1 MNVTRVQN
9 KKKGWCD
16 EEKRKKMQGLIN
28 RNWCLSGYW
37 DY

>member
-1 MNVTRVQN
+1 MNVVRVQKRKKSGVM
-9 KKKGWCD
+9 KKK
-16 EEKRKKMQGLIN
+16 EKKMQGLIN